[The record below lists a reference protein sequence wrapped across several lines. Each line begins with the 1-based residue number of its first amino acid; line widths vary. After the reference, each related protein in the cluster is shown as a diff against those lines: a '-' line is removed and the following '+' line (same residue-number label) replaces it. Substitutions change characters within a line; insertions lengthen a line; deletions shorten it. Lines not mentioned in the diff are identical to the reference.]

1 MTEYQDEELDSA
13 FLELE
18 IRSAAFRAQKA
29 RDDGNKPEARRWL
42 REQLRLIRL
51 RSPEQIARLE
61 AAARQ
66 G

>member
-1 MTEYQDEELDSA
+1 MTEYQDEELDGA
-13 FLELE
+13 FLELA

-29 RDDGNKPEARRWL
+29 RDDGNKPAARKW
-42 REQLRLIRL
+42 EQEQRRLIGM
-51 RSPEQIARLE
+51 RSQEQIARLE